1 MTWPPEDTSPNEIAA
16 REERVI
22 TSRRDQLLGLWTTAR
37 SSPQDWYVSNYWLP
51 QSMALARAWLQG
63 AARQQVEQACELA
76 ARQVPL
82 PHCVVF
88 LDRSPDH
95 RFRGRRGRSAGRS
108 GSRRDA
114 ATSAVMRELAHQASH
129 RGQGPVVHVPGGDL
143 RLALTELTA
152 AIDAMR

>member
-1 MTWPPEDTSPNEIAA
+1 
-16 REERVI
+16 
-22 TSRRDQLLGLWTTAR
+22 
-37 SSPQDWYVSNYWLP
+37 
-51 QSMALARAWLQG
+51 MALARAWLQG

-95 RFRGRRGRSAGRS
+95 QDCAAP
-108 GSRRDA
+108 A
-114 ATSAVMRELAHQASH
+114 ATSAGDTASSGDTASPDNPRCAVDAGIGSSGRH
-129 RGQGPVVHVPGGDL
+129 SRGQGPVVHVPGGDPQ
-143 RLALTELTA
+143 LALTELTA